1 MLRNKYK
8 KKNEEL
14 VNDII
19 KAGTNTCILR
29 IQLKATSKIKGY
41 FIYEVCYLDDGVVK
55 TIPIFAKNVTEILN
69 TVQPYVNKGLSEQ
82 ATTFGVGFSEETV
95 ISRKESPT
103 FKPDEETV
111 FSPKNKNNNDDEK

>member
-19 KAGTNTCILR
+19 KTGTTTCILR

-41 FIYEVCYLDDGVVK
+41 FIYEVCYLDEGEVK
-55 TIPIFAKNVTEILN
+55 TIPIFARNVTEILN

-95 ISRKESPT
+95 ISRKSSTT

-111 FSPKNKNNNDDEK
+111 FSPKKNKDE